1 MHLVNELKNTFLLA
15 AAIVLLSTGLGAG
28 PRIASARLIMDKSEE
43 ANAPRGVFGAIAQA
57 WEAGDEET
65 LAALVHGDGLKVTSV
80 RSGKRDS
87 RYSPSQAYYYF
98 RNIFQ
103 AHRTLL
109 FEFEMMQDAEAGARI
124 HGLAVWK
131 RRRPDSEI
139 VQEIKL
145 VCILIKENDQWKLAE
160 INTIR

>member
-1 MHLVNELKNTFLLA
+1 MLLVNDVRKHLIRVTAALLLVA
-15 AAIVLLSTGLGAG
+15 GFEAIPPL
-28 PRIASARLIMDKSEE
+28 ASARLVMDKSEE
-43 ANAPRGVFGAIAQA
+43 ANAPREVFGRIAEA
-57 WEAGDEET
+57 WDASDEEV
-65 LAALVHGDGLKVTSV
+65 LASLVHRDGLKVTND
-80 RSGKRDS
+80 RSEKRDS

-109 FEFEMMQDAEAGARI
+109 FDFEMMQDAEAGNRVHA
-124 HGLAVWK
+124 LAVWK

-139 VQEIKL
+139 VQELKL
-145 VCILIKENDQWKLAE
+145 VCTLVKEDDQWKLAE